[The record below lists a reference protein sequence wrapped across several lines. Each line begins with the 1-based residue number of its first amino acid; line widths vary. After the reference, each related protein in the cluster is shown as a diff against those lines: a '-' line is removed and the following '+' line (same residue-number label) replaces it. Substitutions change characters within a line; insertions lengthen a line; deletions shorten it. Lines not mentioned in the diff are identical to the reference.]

1 MLSAPRYLTG
11 NFRKLGKHGHRAT
24 GRFLLWYLEAGR
36 RQEIAERWG
45 RGGAHEERVGLVIPG
60 NTSLLFFWVTNWP
73 QKICQPC
80 VTIFIWE
87 GFASKLYP
95 LESLTT
101 LFYSFWFLP
110 SMVPRARVAV
120 GIMLPLVFTSSN
132 LAMRVASL
140 LAGRF
145 CFLCRSTRTFSPTCL
160 QY

>member
-1 MLSAPRYLTG
+1 MT
-11 NFRKLGKHGHRAT
+11 
-24 GRFLLWYLEAGR
+24 
-36 RQEIAERWG
+36 
-45 RGGAHEERVGLVIPG
+45 
-60 NTSLLFFWVTNWP
+60 FFWDTLY
-73 QKICQPC
+73 ILMG
-80 VTIFIWE
+80 
-87 GFASKLYP
+87 GFSRDYSP
-95 LESLTT
+95 LRFDNSVLV
-101 LFYSFWFLP
+101 LLLWFLP